1 MLEEFTITRKSIMT
15 GKETT
20 QVMRLRLD
28 DYIRWQAGS
37 NIQDC
42 MPYLTPDQREF
53 MMTGI
58 TAEEWDAA
66 FKEEDDSHNL

>member
-20 QVMRLRLD
+20 QTMRLRLD
-28 DYIRWQAGS
+28 DYIRWQNGS

-42 MPYLTPDQREF
+42 MPYLSPAQREF

-58 TAEEWDAA
+58 TEEEWDAT
-66 FKEEDDSHNL
+66 FKGEDGGV